1 MHLKEDILISNGRH
15 WDLQEIGKSSYKLDM
30 RKNIA
35 KNMVMTLLLDY
46 FASFLAVAS
55 LT

>member
-1 MHLKEDILISNGRH
+1 MHLKEDILISNRQ